1 MTAVMSPGSS
11 PATSPPALSS
21 PAASSTAHPALPP
34 LITSPPARR
43 SNLPRPMSHASKN
56 RLSQYSTTGSV
67 PSRSRPPSHIFPI
80 YPSSLPYTLV
90 RDFAY
95 PPSHPLHYGPP
106 PEPSRPPSGMTTP
119 ASEHHRLSDL
129 PAWDAKTSWDT
140 RSWSSS
146 GFAAHRPAD
155 LPSIQ
160 FADGPPW
167 SEDEDLQSPVVSS
180 RHRKHKSAS
189 AGAYG
194 KNRASRDAAAQPGP
208 PDNYDR
214 ERGYYVGTSSDGSE
228 RYYVNQGNEANGPG
242 GEYVTYPPDQAR
254 HGGVPGGG
262 NSNAYQLASQQP
274 RQFGDATGYASDDSS
289 TCSSPGLRNT
299 DESRYSRDYQFTI
312 TSPDEEMHGK
322 AVALFDFE
330 RENESELPL
339 VEGQIIWVSY
349 RYGQGWLVAEDPK
362 TQESGL
368 VPEEY
373 VRLLRDIE
381 GGMTSLT
388 GNLVAGDGSPA
399 SPSNDVGTPTQ
410 AEHSSA
416 HQFPHSPAAT
426 TASGVSATSTSTTIP
441 VTNTTTNPSSATTA
455 TTSSSTTPSTTTT
468 TSSSSTTATNGYH
481 QPVVST
487 FSTSSKDLDPYP
499 QHLLGTQ
506 AGQPPPQVVHY
517 HGQRGGSQANTPTL
531 AIHQGFGSRRAS
543 QDTTT
548 GNAAGVGQG
557 GKKGEVVGGGLETLP
572 DARLDTGHRK
582 RESR

>member
-1 MTAVMSPGSS
+1 
-11 PATSPPALSS
+11 
-21 PAASSTAHPALPP
+21 
-34 LITSPPARR
+34 
-43 SNLPRPMSHASKN
+43 
-56 RLSQYSTTGSV
+56 
-67 PSRSRPPSHIFPI
+67 
-80 YPSSLPYTLV
+80 
-90 RDFAY
+90 
-95 PPSHPLHYGPP
+95 
-106 PEPSRPPSGMTTP
+106 MTTP

-129 PAWDAKTSWDT
+129 PAWDAKTSWDDHS
-140 RSWSSS
+140 SWSSGRAFS
-146 GFAAHRPAD
+146 NRPAD
-155 LPSIQ
+155 LPAIQ

-180 RHRKHKSAS
+180 RHRRHKSGS
-189 AGAYG
+189 GGPYS
-194 KNRASRDAAAQPGP
+194 KSRVSRDAPAGP
-208 PDNYDR
+208 ESHGR
-214 ERGYYVGTSSDGSE
+214 ERGFYVGTSSDGSE
-228 RYYVNQGNEANGPG
+228 RYYVNEGNEANGPG

-254 HGGVPGGG
+254 HGGAG
-262 NSNAYQLASQQP
+262 SAYQLAAQQP
-274 RQFGDATGYASDDSS
+274 RQFGEASGYGSDDSS
-289 TCSSPGLRNT
+289 TCSSPGYRNT

-312 TSPDEEMHGK
+312 TSPDEEMHGR

-349 RYGQGWLVAEDPK
+349 RYGEGWLVAEDPK

-388 GNLVAGDGSPA
+388 GTLNTGDASPA

-410 AEHSSA
+410 AEHSA
-416 HQFPHSPAAT
+416 AQQFPHSPALT
-426 TASGVSATSTSTTIP
+426 TGSGSST
-441 VTNTTTNPSSATTA
+441 VTNNTA
-455 TTSSSTTPSTTTT
+455 SSSTASTTTT
-468 TSSSSTTATNGYH
+468 TAANGYH
-481 QPVVST
+481 QPIVST
-487 FSTSSKDLDPYP
+487 FSTSGKDLDPYP

-543 QDTTT
+543 QDTTSAT
-548 GNAAGVGQG
+548 AAAGA
-557 GKKGEVVGGGLETLP
+557 KKGETASTGGLETLP
-572 DARLDTGHRK
+572 DARLETSASASAEPKK

>member
-1 MTAVMSPGSS
+1 
-11 PATSPPALSS
+11 
-21 PAASSTAHPALPP
+21 
-34 LITSPPARR
+34 
-43 SNLPRPMSHASKN
+43 MSHASKN
-56 RLSQYSTTGSV
+56 RLSQYSTTSSI

-95 PPSHPLHYGPP
+95 SPSHPLHYGPP
-106 PEPSRPPSGMTTP
+106 PEPSQPPSGMTTP
-119 ASEHHRLSDL
+119 ASEHAGFSDL
-129 PAWDAKTSWDT
+129 PSWDARTSWGDHP
-140 RSWSSS
+140 WST
-146 GFAAHRPAD
+146 GFSKRPAD

-180 RHRKHKSAS
+180 RHRKHKSS
-189 AGAYG
+189 SGGPYG
-194 KNRASRDAAAQPGP
+194 KARGGRDAPA
-208 PDNYDR
+208 DTENYES
-214 ERGYYVGTSSDGSE
+214 ERGYYVGTSSDGGE

-254 HGGVPGGG
+254 NG
-262 NSNAYQLASQQP
+262 SSAYQLANQQP
-274 RQFGDATGYASDDSS
+274 RQFGETGDFGGSDDSS
-289 TCSSPGLRNT
+289 TCSSPGFRNT

-349 RYGQGWLVAEDPK
+349 RYGQGWLVAQNPR

-388 GNLVAGDGSPA
+388 ENPNTGAGDGSPA

-410 AEHSSA
+410 AEHSA
-416 HQFPHSPAAT
+416 VHQFPHSPAIT
-426 TASGVSATSTSTTIP
+426 TASGGSST
-441 VTNTTTNPSSATTA
+441 VTNNTASTAATA
-455 TTSSSTTPSTTTT
+455 
-468 TSSSSTTATNGYH
+468 NGYH

-506 AGQPPPQVVHY
+506 VGQPPPQVVHY

-543 QDTTT
+543 QDTASTT
-548 GNAAGVGQG
+548 AGGG
-557 GKKGEVVGGGLETLP
+557 GKKGEAASGGLETLP
-572 DARLDTGHRK
+572 DAKLEKSNSGAAVPKK
-582 RESR
+582 RASR

>member
-1 MTAVMSPGSS
+1 M
-11 PATSPPALSS
+11 
-21 PAASSTAHPALPP
+21 
-34 LITSPPARR
+34 
-43 SNLPRPMSHASKN
+43 
-56 RLSQYSTTGSV
+56 
-67 PSRSRPPSHIFPI
+67 
-80 YPSSLPYTLV
+80 
-90 RDFAY
+90 
-95 PPSHPLHYGPP
+95 HYGPP
-106 PEPSRPPSGMTTP
+106 PEPSRPPSGMF
-119 ASEHHRLSDL
+119 ALGSEQHRLSDL
-129 PAWDAKTSWDT
+129 PAWDTGTNWDNH
-140 RSWSSS
+140 SWSRA
-146 GFAAHRPAD
+146 FANRPAD
-155 LPSIQ
+155 LPAIH
-160 FADGPPW
+160 FGDGPPW

-180 RHRKHKSAS
+180 RHKKHKSAS
-189 AGAYG
+189 GG
-194 KNRASRDAAAQPGP
+194 TLTKSRVSREAQAEPQTFDG
-208 PDNYDR
+208 D
-214 ERGYYVGTSSDGSE
+214 RGYYVGTSNDGSE

-242 GEYVTYPPDQAR
+242 GEYVTYPPDEAR
-254 HGGVPGGG
+254 HGG
-262 NSNAYQLASQQP
+262 NAYQLASHQP
-274 RQFGDATGYASDDSS
+274 RQFGEAGDFGSDDSS
-289 TCSSPGLRNT
+289 ACSSPSFHNV

-381 GGMTSLT
+381 GGLNSLA
-388 GNLVAGDGSPA
+388 GNLITGDASPA

-410 AEHSSA
+410 AEHTPA
-416 HQFPHSPAAT
+416 PQPPHSPAVT
-426 TASGVSATSTSTTIP
+426 TASG
-441 VTNTTTNPSSATTA
+441 SSTA
-455 TTSSSTTPSTTTT
+455 TNNTA
-468 TSSSSTTATNGYH
+468 STTANTATTNGYH
-481 QPVVST
+481 QPVLST

-543 QDTTT
+543 QDTISAT
-548 GNAAGVGQG
+548 AAGGT
-557 GKKGEVVGGGLETLP
+557 KKGEAAVSGLETLP
-572 DARLDTGHRK
+572 DAKLERSGSGAGLPKK

>member
-1 MTAVMSPGSS
+1 
-11 PATSPPALSS
+11 
-21 PAASSTAHPALPP
+21 
-34 LITSPPARR
+34 
-43 SNLPRPMSHASKN
+43 MSHASKN
-56 RLSQYSTTGSV
+56 RLSQYSTASSI
-67 PSRSRPPSHIFPI
+67 PPRSRPVSHIFPI
-80 YPSSLPYTLV
+80 FPSNLPYTLV

-106 PEPSRPPSGMTTP
+106 PEPSRPPSGMF
-119 ASEHHRLSDL
+119 ALGSEQHRLSDL
-129 PAWDAKTSWDT
+129 PAWDTGTNWEGQ
-140 RSWSSS
+140 SWSS
-146 GFAAHRPAD
+146 GFSTNRPAD
-155 LPSIQ
+155 LPAIQ
-160 FADGPPW
+160 FGDGPPW

-180 RHRKHKSAS
+180 RHKKHKSAS
-189 AGAYG
+189 AGSYG
-194 KNRASRDAAAQPGP
+194 KGRGSHEAPAGP
-208 PDNYDR
+208 KSYDG
-214 ERGYYVGTSSDGSE
+214 ERGGYYVGTSADGSE

-254 HGGVPGGG
+254 HGGG
-262 NSNAYQLASQQP
+262 SAYQLASQQP
-274 RQFGDATGYASDDSS
+274 RQFRETGDFGSDDSS
-289 TCSSPGLRNT
+289 TCSSPGYRNT

-322 AVALFDFE
+322 AVALFDFA

-381 GGMTSLT
+381 GGLTSLAA
-388 GNLVAGDGSPA
+388 NLNLGDASPA
-399 SPSNDVGTPTQ
+399 SPSNEVGTPTQ
-410 AEHSSA
+410 AEHSA
-416 HQFPHSPAAT
+416 AAQQQLPHSPAIT
-426 TASGVSATSTSTTIP
+426 TASGSSTATNNTASTTSNTTST
-441 VTNTTTNPSSATTA
+441 
-455 TTSSSTTPSTTTT
+455 
-468 TSSSSTTATNGYH
+468 TNGYH

-543 QDTTT
+543 QDTTST
-548 GNAAGVGQG
+548 TAAAGA
-557 GKKGEVVGGGLETLP
+557 KKSEAAVSGLETLP
-572 DARLDTGHRK
+572 DAKLERSGSGAGLPKK